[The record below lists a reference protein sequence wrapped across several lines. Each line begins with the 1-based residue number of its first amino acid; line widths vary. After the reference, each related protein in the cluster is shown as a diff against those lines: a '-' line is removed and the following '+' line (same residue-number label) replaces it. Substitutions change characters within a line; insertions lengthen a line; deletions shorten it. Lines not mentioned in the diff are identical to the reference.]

1 MSGTNYLAMGQPPP
15 PDPNNPLTQ
24 GTPTLADAWSYN
36 AQAAQDWVNQ
46 QRAISAQQGLW
57 GPQGITPA
65 GAQAA
70 GGQMANVL
78 AMATTA
84 PGAKGATLDNPAFA
98 KWFGGSKIVDESGK
112 PQVWYHGSNADV
124 EAFDLSKAGQGRGH
138 PSEQAIFLTSE
149 PKAAGDFA
157 GTVGSDEGAANSGIV
172 YPVHVRAEN
181 PYVST
186 MDYYNGGAMAREIAT
201 AKKLGHDSIVF
212 PNITYEG
219 ERNQMAVFS
228 PEQLKSATGNRGTFS
243 STDPRITYSVGP
255 LIAGGAAAAAAGSQ
269 Q

>member
-46 QRAISAQQGLW
+46 QRAISQQQGLW

-65 GAQAA
+65 GARQA
-70 GGQMANVL
+70 GGQMANML

-98 KWFGGSKIVDESGK
+98 KWFGQSKVVDDTGE
-112 PQVWYHGSNADV
+112 PQVMYHGSNADV
-124 EAFDLSKAGQGRGH
+124 QAFDLAKSGQGIGH
-138 PSEQAIFLTSE
+138 ADESAIFLTSD
-149 PKAAGDFA
+149 PKLAGGYADI
-157 GTVGSDEGAANSGIV
+157 VGSDPGAANAGVV
-172 YPVHVRAEN
+172 YPVHVKAEN
-181 PYVST
+181 PYISKL
-186 MDYYNGGAMAREIAT
+186 DYYNGGAFAREIAK
-201 AKKLGHDSIVF
+201 AKQLGHDSIQF

-219 ERNQMAVFS
+219 ERGQMAVFS
-228 PEQLKSATGNRGTFS
+228 PGQLKSATGNRGTFS
-243 STDPRITYSVGP
+243 PTDPRITYSAGP